1 MRTSAIYEPR
11 PCNLTPL
18 LAAAALSFPPSLRW
32 GGSSVKVQVRV
43 EGEPELLSASS
54 TLGRLGYQ
62 AARVSKRR
70 VSRRQIS
77 TNNKF

>member
-1 MRTSAIYEPR
+1 MRTSAIYDPQSDSVVGGCPFLSAFVEVGW
-11 PCNLTPL
+11 
-18 LAAAALSFPPSLRW
+18 LAASKCRY
-32 GGSSVKVQVRV
+32 RV

-54 TLGRLGYQ
+54 SLGRLGYQ
-62 AARVSKRR
+62 ARVSKRR

>member
-18 LAAAALSFPPSLRW
+18 LAAALSFPPSLRW
-32 GGSSVKVQVRV
+32 GGSSVKVQVQS

>member
-18 LAAAALSFPPSLRW
+18 LAAALSFPPSLRW
-32 GGSSVKVQVRV
+32 GGSSVKVQVQS

-62 AARVSKRR
+62 ARVSKRR
-70 VSRRQIS
+70 VFTATDQH
-77 TNNKF
+77 